1 MRRLGRME
9 ELIEKM
15 KVEGKDLTG
24 KKVVEDDSSSPD
36 PSLSRHNSEV
46 RSPGSNG
53 PETTEDRMSQF
64 ISTNFWRS
72 LSSEVGANA
81 LMCQQYQSQ

>member
-15 KVEGKDLTG
+15 KVEGKDLNG
-24 KKVVEDDSSSPD
+24 KKVVGDDSSSPD
-36 PSLSRHNSEV
+36 ASLSRHNSEV
-46 RSPGSNG
+46 RSTGSNG
-53 PETTEDRMSQF
+53 PEIAEDRMSQF

-72 LSSEVGANA
+72 LSSEVRANA
-81 LMCQQYQSQ
+81 LMCQRDQSQ

>member
-9 ELIEKM
+9 DLIEKM
-15 KVEGKDLTG
+15 KVEGKDLSG
-24 KKVVEDDSSSPD
+24 KKVVEDDASSPD
-36 PSLSRHNSEV
+36 PTLSRHNSEV
-46 RSPGSNG
+46 RSTGSGG
-53 PETTEDRMSQF
+53 PETAEDRMSQF

-81 LMCQQYQSQ
+81 LIRWRNQS